1 MKGFNEMLKHFKSDL
16 ETLHNQLKEKT
27 VEVSIDELVS
37 VTANGLQEIHD
48 VKIHSKAFS
57 ENLREDLEKA
67 IVKACNEVMA
77 EARKM
82 VKDKLGKLTEEIDL
96 KNLEGLF

>member
-16 ETLHNQLKEKT
+16 EALHNQLKEKT
-27 VEVSIDELVS
+27 VEVSIDELVT

-67 IVKACNEVMA
+67 IVKACNEVMIK
-77 EARKM
+77 ARKM
-82 VKDKLGKLTEEIDL
+82 VKGELGKLTEGLDL
-96 KNLEGLF
+96 NDLEGLF